1 MLEIK
6 NNAGYEIIRRERV
19 GNKEFLL
26 GYNPKAPSQ
35 YVTWKNNYG
44 DINPYWG
51 HYFSDERSA
60 IKNFNRRVK
69 EERGMER

>member
-1 MLEIK
+1 MEIK
-6 NNAGYEIIRRERV
+6 SNAGYEIIRRERV

-26 GYNPKAPSQ
+26 GYNSEAPSR

-44 DINPYWG
+44 EMNPYWG
-51 HYFSDERSA
+51 RYFSDERSA

-69 EERGMER
+69 EEREIER